1 MSVMRRACRTFRE
14 ACSKRRNG
22 RDGERE
28 SCGSV
33 FAMRFR
39 DVGVGALVVSLW
51 IGSARPAFAVTDEE
65 RAAARAAAGQGAD
78 AFDGGR
84 WQEAVDLFTRAE
96 AIVHSPIHLLY
107 LGRAQLKLGQWVK
120 AYENFN
126 RIKREGA
133 PANAPAAVKKA
144 VDDASKELTQLE
156 PQLPQVAAKVKN
168 ATADVEVQMDGT
180 TIPPLLVGLMRPVDP
195 GQHVFVAKTATAAS
209 ESVTLDVQPSSRHTV
224 ELELKP
230 LQAPTPVT
238 PVAAPPPVTTPA
250 PVSVDSGTSSS
261 GSNGLR
267 IASYGALG
275 LGVVGVGLGTVFLIQ
290 AGSTQKEADDL
301 CPSEPCD
308 PARKPQIDAK
318 DDDAASQR
326 TLALVGYGVGGV
338 ALAAGVTLFI
348 LSGNQSERATSGPSI
363 QPYVGYRSAGITG
376 TF

>member
-1 MSVMRRACRTFRE
+1 
-14 ACSKRRNG
+14 
-22 RDGERE
+22 
-28 SCGSV
+28 
-33 FAMRFR
+33 MRFR
-39 DVGVGALVVSLW
+39 DVGVGALVVSLLVA
-51 IGSARPAFAVTDEE
+51 SARPAFAVTDEE
-65 RAAARAAAGQGAD
+65 RSAARAAAGQGAD
-78 AFDGGR
+78 AFEAGR

-107 LGRAQLKLGQWVK
+107 LGRAQVKLGQWVK

-144 VDDASKELTQLE
+144 VDDAAKELGSLE
-156 PQLPQVAAKVKN
+156 PQLPQVATRVKN
-168 ATADVEVQMDGT
+168 PTGDVEVQMDGT
-180 TIPPLLVGLMRPVDP
+180 PIPPLLVGLMRPVDP
-195 GQHVFVAKTATAAS
+195 GQHVFVAKTATASS

-230 LQAPTPVT
+230 LTAPAP
-238 PVAAPPPVTTPA
+238 PPPVTAPPPATPLA
-250 PVSVDSGTSSS
+250 PATIDTGASS
-261 GSNGLR
+261 GGTNGMR
-267 IASYGALG
+267 IASYGAFG
-275 LGVVGVGLGTVFLIQ
+275 LGVVGVALGTVFIIQ

-308 PARKPQIDAK
+308 PARKPEIDKK

-338 ALAAGVTLFI
+338 ALATGVTLFI
-348 LSGNQSERATSGPSI
+348 LSGKKSEAAARAPSI
-363 QPYVGYRSAGITG
+363 QPYVGYRAAGITG

>member
-1 MSVMRRACRTFRE
+1 
-14 ACSKRRNG
+14 
-22 RDGERE
+22 
-28 SCGSV
+28 
-33 FAMRFR
+33 MRFR
-39 DVGVGALVVSLW
+39 DVGVGALVFSLLL
-51 IGSARPAFAVTDEE
+51 GSARPAFAVTDEE
-65 RAAARAAAGQGAD
+65 RSAARAAAGQGAD
-78 AFDGGR
+78 AFEAGR
-84 WQEAVDLFTRAE
+84 FQEAVDLFTRAE
-96 AIVHSPIHLLY
+96 AIVHSPIHLIY
-107 LGRAQLKLGQWVK
+107 LARAQLKLGQWVK

-144 VDDASKELTQLE
+144 VDDASKELGMLE

-168 ATADVEVQMDGT
+168 PTADVEVQMDGT
-180 TIPPLLVGLMRPVDP
+180 PIPPLLVGLMRPVDP
-195 GQHVFVAKTATAAS
+195 GQHVFVAKSATAAS
-209 ESVTLDVQPSSRHTV
+209 QSVTLDVQPSSRHTV

-230 LQAPTPVT
+230 LTAPAPVTPVT
-238 PVAAPPPVTTPA
+238 PAPA
-250 PVSVDSGTSSS
+250 PTTTALAPATVDTGASPG
-261 GSNGLR
+261 GANGMR
-267 IASYGALG
+267 IASYAALG
-275 LGVVGVGLGTVFLIQ
+275 LGVVGVGLGTVFIIQ

-308 PARKPQIDAK
+308 PALKPEIDKK

-348 LSGNQSERATSGPSI
+348 LSGKKSEAAARAPSI

>member
-1 MSVMRRACRTFRE
+1 MRACPTFPDASSAR
-14 ACSKRRNG
+14 ATGPR
-22 RDGERE
+22 GERE

-39 DVGVGALVVSLW
+39 DVGVGALVVSLVV
-51 IGSARPAFAVTDEE
+51 GSAGPAFAVTDEE

-133 PANAPAAVKKA
+133 PVNAPAAVKKA
-144 VDDASKELTQLE
+144 IDDASKELTQLE

-209 ESVTLDVQPSSRHTV
+209 ESVALDVQPSSRHTV

-230 LQAPTPVT
+230 LHAPAPV
-238 PVAAPPPVTTPA
+238 PLVAAPPPSTPPA
-250 PVSVDSGTSSS
+250 PVTHDTGAGPSGT
-261 GSNGLR
+261 NGLR
-267 IASYGALG
+267 IASYAALG

-290 AGSTQKEADDL
+290 AGSTQEEADDL
-301 CPSEPCD
+301 CPSAPCD
-308 PARKPQIDAK
+308 PARKSQIDAK

-326 TLALVGYGVGGV
+326 TMAVVGYGVGGA
-338 ALAAGVTLFI
+338 ALAAGVTLFV
-348 LSGNQSERATSGPSI
+348 LSGKKSERAANAPSL